1 MNAAEAL
8 TAWVPAD
15 VLVSRL
21 ERRLRAEGATFDDL
35 DERLA
40 AELGV
45 TAEAWR
51 GYLTVRHA
59 AERYQWVALQKRR
72 DEPERE

>member
-8 TAWVPAD
+8 PAWVPAD

-21 ERRLRAEGATFDDL
+21 ERQLRAHGATFDDL

-45 TAEAWR
+45 TAEAWM
-51 GYLTVRHA
+51 GYLMVRLA
-59 AERYQWVALQKRR
+59 ADRYQGAALQKRR